1 MRIGMFTDNYSPL
14 INGVVTSIQMLAKG
28 LQAYGHEVFIFTY
41 DFYDK
46 GCTDKPEIYKN
57 NVVILESRKIYI
69 KSLKDF
75 RLSTAT
81 RDKIRIIKS
90 YNLDVIHVHTEFS
103 AGKLA
108 AKASKSLHIPLVHT
122 FHTLYDDYLRYFS
135 KFLDK
140 HYKWALRGALNGFM
154 KPINKRSIITIVPTK
169 KVLEL
174 APFYH
179 ITGDVRVVP
188 TGIDLSK
195 FLEEKNLDLTE
206 YLKLKYHLSN
216 DFIFVFIGRISDEK
230 SLDTVIKCFAKSCR
244 NLKAKLLIVGNG
256 PALDNIKKLTNE
268 LEISKQVVFTGFVD
282 WTNVSDYYK
291 LGDCFVNASSTET
304 QGLTYIEALAS
315 GLPLL
320 VKNDECLTDV
330 LVSGVNGVGIDTE
343 EELSSKMNEFV
354 NDKALVEKLVLNTKN
369 SVENYTEMCYA
380 RNVLK
385 IYEQAIE
392 LYSK

>member
-14 INGVVTSIQMLAKG
+14 INGVVTSIQMLSKG

-46 GCTDKPEIYKN
+46 KCEDKPEIYKN
-57 NVVILESRKIYI
+57 NVVILESRKIYL

-90 YNLDVIHVHTEFS
+90 YDLDVIHVHTEFS
-103 AGKLA
+103 AGGLA
-108 AKASKSLHIPLVHT
+108 AKASRALHIPLVHT

-135 KFLDK
+135 EFLDK
-140 HYKWALRGALNGFM
+140 HYKWALRGLLNGFM
-154 KPINKRSIITIVPTK
+154 KPINKRAIITIVPTK

-179 ITGDVRVVP
+179 IKGDVRVVP
-188 TGIDLSK
+188 TGIDLSS
-195 FLEEKNLDLTE
+195 FLEERNEELTDF
-206 YLKLKYHLSN
+206 LKHKYHITK
-216 DFIFVFIGRISDEK
+216 DFIFLFIGRVSEEK
-230 SLDTVIKCFAKSCR
+230 SLDKVIKCFANSCR
-244 NLKAKLLIVGNG
+244 GLEAKLLIVGNG
-256 PALDNIKKLTNE
+256 PALNSIKKLTVD
-268 LEISKQVVFTGFVD
+268 LEIEKQVVFTGFID

-291 LGDCFVNASSTET
+291 LGDCFVNASSSET
-304 QGLTYIEALAS
+304 QGLTYIESLAS
-315 GLPLL
+315 GLPIL
-320 VKNDECLTDV
+320 VQNDECLSDV
-330 LVSGVNGVGIDTE
+330 LVQGKNGIGIDTE
-343 EELSSKMNEFV
+343 AELEEKMKEFVLNKEIVKELS
-354 NDKALVEKLVLNTKN
+354 LNTKN

-385 IYEQAIE
+385 IYKQAIE
-392 LYSK
+392 TYNK